1 MPPPRSSTSEIYS
14 STSYQNVGST
24 STWQTSYETSTTP
37 YGARPST
44 VRPNSTFS
52 SRPGTARPSSGRR
65 SRSRAGSIIG
75 GESQHIICALS
86 EARGVSPTV
95 GLAFVNVST
104 GEAVLSQI
112 CDNQFYART
121 INKLHVFDPTDILI
135 VSTSGPPNPKS
146 KMYSVVEENTMGSN
160 IISVD
165 RKYWSESAGL
175 EYIHHLAFAEDVE
188 AIKVAIG
195 GNYFAT
201 CCFAAVL
208 KYIDLNMSLTF
219 AYHSLRIKYQPS
231 EGSMMI
237 DLSTIHSLELI
248 QNLHNSKSR
257 ACLYGVMNQTLT
269 PMGAR
274 LLRSNILQPS
284 TQADVLEQRYDAVG
298 ELFTKEDMFFQL
310 RQVLKSVQDTEKLLS
325 SLIIVPTQPDILY
338 SEQSINQI
346 LMLKSFIQCVH
357 PIFESLASAKSDLL
371 VMIRENCKPEYL
383 AQTMGYI
390 KEVINEDVTYQKTP
404 LDLRNQRTYASGVS
418 GLLDVARQTFKE
430 TTEDVHQ
437 HVTEINQRYDMGA
450 ETKYDNARRYYLKL
464 YESDF
469 DERDIPEIL
478 INRYRKKG
486 FIECQTLDLVKLNQ
500 RIEGS
505 HQEVVLMSDQTIQDL
520 IDNIRGEIPAL
531 FRVCESIAMLDMIT
545 SFAHLATT
553 AEPQAEYSR
562 PQIGDT
568 IAIGSGRHPIK
579 ERISKDRFVPNDV
592 YASQEQRFQIIT
604 GCNMSGK
611 STYIRSIALMSVMAQ
626 VGSFVPANDA
636 NFKIIYQL
644 FARVSMD
651 DCIEANVST
660 FASEMRETAFILRN
674 IDENSLAIIDEL
686 GRGTSTRDGLAISLS
701 IAEALVQSKALVFFA
716 THFRELAQI
725 MQNRLGVVNMHLEVD
740 LSEANTMK
748 MLYKIREGHIIEK
761 HYGIALARVVDLP
774 PRVLEVAEKVSKTLE
789 DQAEA
794 RRQSSKARALTK
806 RRKLVYAMRESLR
819 TAASGQMEERALL
832 SWIVRL
838 QDEFIRRMDA
848 IDNDAASSDIES
860 GIVTDE
866 EDLLE
871 ARSGEKRAE
880 GEEEID
886 SSGV

>member
-1 MPPPRSSTSEIYS
+1 MPLRSSTSQSYAF
-14 STSYQNVGST
+14 TSYQNSGST
-24 STWQTSYETSTTP
+24 STSQTPYGTSTTP
-37 YGARPST
+37 YGTRPST
-44 VRPNSTFS
+44 VRPSSTFPS
-52 SRPGTARPSSGRR
+52 WPGTARPSSGRR

-86 EARGVSPTV
+86 EARGISPTV
-95 GLAFVNVST
+95 GLAFVNIST

-121 INKLHVFDPTDILI
+121 INKLHVFDPTNILI

-146 KMYSVVEENTMGSN
+146 KMYSVVEENTVGSK

-175 EYIHHLAFAEDVE
+175 EYIQNLAFAEDVE
-188 AIKVAIG
+188 AIKVSIG

-237 DLSTIHSLELI
+237 DLSTIQSLELI

-257 ACLYGVMNQTLT
+257 ACLYGVMNHTMT

-298 ELFTKEDMFFQL
+298 ELSTKDDMFFQL
-310 RQVLKSVQDTEKLLS
+310 RQV
-325 SLIIVPTQPDILY
+325 
-338 SEQSINQI
+338 
-346 LMLKSFIQCVH
+346 
-357 PIFESLASAKSDLL
+357 FESLAGASTDLL
-371 VMIRENCKPEYL
+371 IMIRENCKPEFL
-383 AQTMGYI
+383 AQTMEYI

-437 HVTEINQRYDMGA
+437 HVIEINQRYDMIA
-450 ETKYDNARRYYLKL
+450 ETRYDNARRYYLKL

-469 DERDIPEIL
+469 DGRDIPDIL

-486 FIECQTLDLVKLNQ
+486 CIECQTLDLVKLNQ

-505 HQEVVLMSDQTIQDL
+505 YQEVVLMSDQTVQDL

-545 SFAHLATT
+545 SFTHLVTT

-568 IAIGSGRHPIK
+568 FAVGSGRHSIK
-579 ERISKDRFVPNDV
+579 EKISRERFVPNDF
-592 YASQEQRFQIIT
+592 YATHEQRFQIIT

-626 VGSFVPANDA
+626 IGSFVPATHA
-636 NFKIIYQL
+636 NFKLIHQL

-686 GRGTSTRDGLAISLS
+686 GRGTSSRDGLAISLS

-740 LSEANTMK
+740 LSQGNAIK
-748 MLYKIREGHIIEK
+748 MLYKIKEGHVKEQ
-761 HYGIALARVVDLP
+761 HYGIAIARVVDLP
-774 PRVLEVAEKVSKTLE
+774 PHVLEVAETVSKALE
-789 DQAEA
+789 AQAEA
-794 RRQSSKARALTK
+794 KRQSSKARVLTK
-806 RRKLVYAMRESLR
+806 RRKLVCALRESLK
-819 TAASGQMEERALL
+819 TAASGQMENKALL

-838 QDEFIRRMDA
+838 QEEFIRRMDA

-860 GIVTDE
+860 ETVNDE
-866 EDLLE
+866 GDPPE
-871 ARSGEKRAE
+871 ANDGECEVE
-880 GEEEID
+880 GRKNEK
-886 SSGV
+886 